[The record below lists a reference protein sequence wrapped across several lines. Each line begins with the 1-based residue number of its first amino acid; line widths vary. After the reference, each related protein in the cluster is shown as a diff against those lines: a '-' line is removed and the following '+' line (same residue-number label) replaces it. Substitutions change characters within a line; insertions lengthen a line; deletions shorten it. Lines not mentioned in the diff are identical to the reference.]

1 MNLPKRKPNRLPNYD
16 YSQTGAYFITVCAK
30 EKQMLFGSIVGGG
43 VLDAPQMRLS
53 GYGKIVEQQLLTMAA
68 LYKNIRLEK
77 YVVMPNHIHL
87 LLVVEQGLSGAS
99 GTPSRSEVFRSA
111 TAAQRRLLTRRSPP
125 PTKDRSNEVVPQYV
139 STLKRFTNRT
149 ADTALWQRGYHDH
162 VIRADKDHLMIWQYI
177 DTNPQRWQ
185 KDCFYRET

>member
-1 MNLPKRKPNRLPNYD
+1 MTLPKRKRNRLPSYD
-16 YSQTGAYFITVCAK
+16 YSQTGVYFITTCSK

-53 GYGKIVEQQLLTMAA
+53 AYGKIVEQQLLTMAA

-87 LLVVEQGLSGAS
+87 LLLVEQGSSGAS
-99 GTPSRSEVFRSA
+99 GTP
-111 TAAQRRLLTRRSPP
+111 P
-125 PTKDRSNEVVPQYV
+125 PTKARANETVPQYV
-139 STLKRFTNRT
+139 STLKRFTNKAAET
-149 ADTALWQRGYHDH
+149 DLWQRGYHDH
-162 VIRADKDHLMIWQYI
+162 VIRAEKDYLMIWQYI
-177 DTNPQRWQ
+177 DTNPQRWL